1 VRNLRPTEG
10 ILICGTSYLISTLS
24 VVVLGTSVSARTGTL
39 ISTVVLAGV
48 AGLLVRS
55 VTGGI
60 RPHVNLGLARAR
72 FVFYAVLGSFAI
84 VIPAMSLEAVVA
96 SRYKVPPEIVKGLDE
111 IIRARSLP
119 ELFYVVLVAA
129 VGAALCEEFVFRGIL
144 QRSLTSR
151 LGGWGAILVTSMV
164 FGLLHTVWRLPA
176 AFILGLFL
184 GVLYWRSQSLLPPAV
199 AHFTINCLAIVAI
212 FVEETYGDASMPL
225 WAREERPA
233 PLWMIAAS
241 AVIFLLLLRALWK
254 EGAPTAQGQPCAIA
268 PSAAGEASSGSFS
281 SDGRDGGEGR

>member
-1 VRNLRPTEG
+1 VRNLRPIEG
-10 ILICGTSYLISTLS
+10 ILICGISYLISTLS

-39 ISTVVLAGV
+39 ISTVVLGGV
-48 AGLLVRS
+48 ACLLVRS
-55 VTGGI
+55 TTGGI

-72 FVFYAVLGSFAI
+72 FVLYAVLASFAI

-119 ELFYVVLVAA
+119 ELFYVILVAA
-129 VGAALCEEFVFRGIL
+129 VGAAVCEEFVFRGIL
-144 QRSLTSR
+144 QRSLTAR

-176 AFILGLFL
+176 AFTLGLFL
-184 GVLYWRSQSLLPPAV
+184 GVLYWRSQSLLPPVV

-212 FVEETYGDASMPL
+212 FVEETYGEASMPL
-225 WAREERPA
+225 WAREGRPA
-233 PLWMIAAS
+233 PVWMIAAS
-241 AVIFLLLLRALWK
+241 AVIFLVLLRALWK
-254 EGAPTAQGQPCAIA
+254 EGAPTADGQSCAIA

-281 SDGRDGGEGR
+281 SDGWDGGEGR